1 MQFTKSLVISSY
13 NCPTKLPTNPLKIHS
28 TKTHLL
34 PFRTAHNWLALYQHK
49 YGELPQ
55 LTSKSCKPT
64 HSRLPGK
71 QKQTQSRTNIK
82 SASAKNSL
90 NRRAGF
96 HRVKYNYIRPRIV
109 RGVQKTKA
117 AWSVWFWA
125 VYRYF
130 SVCCVLVNIFGKR
143 SYRTTGSPNTHLPL
157 YTAHPVSCKYSGDF
171 SRVWLFGV
179 VGSAAAGTDAFEVS
193 VTLAFDRAALC
204 GCVWANRGKSFAQKN
219 PTNFVCF
226 SILVILYIVCG
237 ANREREPASD
247 CVW

>member
-1 MQFTKSLVISSY
+1 M
-13 NCPTKLPTNPLKIHS
+13 
-28 TKTHLL
+28 
-34 PFRTAHNWLALYQHK
+34 
-49 YGELPQ
+49 
-55 LTSKSCKPT
+55 
-64 HSRLPGK
+64 
-71 QKQTQSRTNIK
+71 
-82 SASAKNSL
+82 
-90 NRRAGF
+90 
-96 HRVKYNYIRPRIV
+96 
-109 RGVQKTKA
+109 
-117 AWSVWFWA
+117 
-125 VYRYF
+125 
-130 SVCCVLVNIFGKR
+130 LVNIFGKR

-237 ANREREPASD
+237 ADRERTSERLCVIKGSDQKLCTFDIDASGSTLIWLSVS
-247 CVW
+247 CGVVSME